1 MRSSPLPLLL
11 SLLLL
16 LFSTSSSLSSPDE
29 FTVDSH
35 PSKLLLPLGR
45 LVDPSPGSRPLACAR
60 VHIRGLSRLRN
71 PCRFAHALRVS
82 VDVPQGDGL
91 FRVQSVELCFHRN
104 ASIGIGM
111 CPASQWQK
119 LSKSSW
125 VQSMS
130 PYEHRILDI
139 RMPPDPSRTIEVST
153 AEEFVLFRVVFLVVG
168 MVMMATAHTLS
179 ESVVFYYG
187 GAMTIGII
195 LVILMILFQGMRLL
209 PTGRKSSLAIFM
221 YSSAVG
227 VTTFLLSYLSGFL
240 RSILVEIGI
249 SEDMHY
255 PLGIIILVCI
265 VLAGA
270 WFGFWGVRK
279 LVLTEE
285 GSVDSSVAYFV
296 EWSIMILSAVMIL
309 QSSLDVVFAIAAL
322 GFCVLITAITRN
334 HGKSRFLRRLVRRII
349 KSVQRTRLHA
359 LPPKYSHEEYLNN
372 YERPVY
378 ESPPR
383 PRKYSGLTSCSSPI
397 LGLTR
402 TPPQRRAEDNYF
414 STFHNTPERRK
425 MSKEE
430 WETFTKEQ
438 TKKAVDELVSSP
450 DFNRWVVANA
460 NRISVT
466 PPGTSSSAQR
476 QRLFRWF

>member
-1 MRSSPLPLLL
+1 TFPSL
-11 SLLLL
+11 SLLPHPSSPKTRPCAPLP
-16 LFSTSSSLSSPDE
+16 FPFSSLSSSSSSPPPHLSPPP
-29 FTVDSH
+29 TSSQSIPTL
-35 PSKLLLPLGR
+35 PSSCS
-45 LVDPSPGSRPLACAR
+45 PSAASSTPPPAPPLACAR

-104 ASIGIGM
+104 ASIGIGT

-322 GFCVLITAITRN
+322 GFSVLITAITRN
-334 HGKSRFLRRLVRRII
+334 HGKSRFLRRLVRFNQDATA
-349 KSVQRTRLHA
+349 KA
-359 LPPKYSHEEYLNN
+359 
-372 YERPVY
+372 
-378 ESPPR
+378 
-383 PRKYSGLTSCSSPI
+383 SG
-397 LGLTR
+397 G
-402 TPPQRRAEDNYF
+402 
-414 STFHNTPERRK
+414 
-425 MSKEE
+425 
-430 WETFTKEQ
+430 
-438 TKKAVDELVSSP
+438 
-450 DFNRWVVANA
+450 
-460 NRISVT
+460 
-466 PPGTSSSAQR
+466 
-476 QRLFRWF
+476 

>member
-11 SLLLL
+11 SLLLLLLL

-130 PYEHRILDI
+130 PYEYRILDI

-255 PLGIIILVCI
+255 PV
-265 VLAGA
+265 
-270 WFGFWGVRK
+270 FGYNNSQ
-279 LVLTEE
+279 E

-322 GFCVLITAITRN
+322 GFSVLITAIARN

-359 LPPKYSHEEYLNN
+359 SPPKYSHEEYLNN
-372 YERPVY
+372 YDRPVY

-383 PRKYSGLTSCSSPI
+383 PRKYTGLTSCSSPI